1 MNDEKKTIGAN
12 IKALREKRNL
22 TQTELAD
29 KIGMTRGMIQKIESN
44 KTVLTITTFINIC
57 QALKYA
63 PNTIINGI
71 YENKSI

>member
-1 MNDEKKTIGAN
+1 MEVKSIGSN

-44 KTVLTITTFINIC
+44 KTVLTITTFISIC
-57 QALKYA
+57 HALKYS
-63 PNTIINGI
+63 PNSILNGI
-71 YENKSI
+71 IENK